1 MVNNKRSRRRRC
13 SSSSEETWLTSKR
26 LKRHAAGHD
35 NEQPVVAQSTQES
48 RPRPN
53 AKILARLVRGQVQTN
68 GRMDREEVDRAQ
80 RRLDVIDGGVKVKLM
95 TEYLT
100 GNTEERIWD
109 TGEVEA
115 EAAPGSPHY

>member
-1 MVNNKRSRRRRC
+1 MVNNDKRSRRRRC

-26 LKRHAAGHD
+26 LKRHAGGD
-35 NEQPVVAQSTQES
+35 DEQLVKSKQVS

-53 AKILARLVRGQVQTN
+53 ARILARLIRGQVQTN

-80 RRLDVIDGGVKVKLM
+80 RKLDAIEGGVKVKLM

-109 TGEVEA
+109 TGEIEA
-115 EAAPGSPHY
+115 EAVPISPHD